1 MKELFLYSGS
11 AREQPYSPHHP
22 PLCWFCALAPVF
34 TQAAGEK
41 LFSRTGTLATH
52 VMPIQKHCI
61 HFSKISVMCPLYLF
75 VIIFTFFLCFSY
87 HCFILPSM
95 FFLFCWWFG
104 WEVAENLYRMRI
116 SLKTRS
122 KILQTCLSLICLLN
136 IFGSKNK
143 HSKEMRIQYRLKLS
157 TT

>member
-22 PLCWFCALAPVF
+22 PLCWFCALAPIF
-34 TQAAGEK
+34 AQAAGEK
-41 LFSRTGTLATH
+41 LFSRTGTLATQ

-116 SLKTRS
+116 SLKTQS
-122 KILQTCLSLICLLN
+122 KLLTEQDFTDLFIFDLSI
-136 IFGSKNK
+136 K
-143 HSKEMRIQYRLKLS
+143 HFWQQK
-157 TT
+157 